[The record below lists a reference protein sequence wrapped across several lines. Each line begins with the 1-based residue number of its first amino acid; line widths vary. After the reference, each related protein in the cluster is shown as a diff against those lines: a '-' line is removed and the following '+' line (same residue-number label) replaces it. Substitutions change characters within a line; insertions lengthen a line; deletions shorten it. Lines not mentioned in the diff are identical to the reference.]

1 MRYLK
6 LMILSKIDL
15 YCDDC
20 GDKITAQEMRED
32 KIRMHKTRD
41 GQILCECCYE
51 DFLEKFYPSEE

>member
-6 LMILSKIDL
+6 AMIISKIDL

-20 GDKITAQEMRED
+20 GDKVTAQEMRED
-32 KIRMHKTRD
+32 TMRMHKTRE

-51 DFLEKFYPSEE
+51 DFLEKFHPSEE

>member
-1 MRYLK
+1 
-6 LMILSKIDL
+6 MILSKIDL

-20 GDKITAQEMRED
+20 GDKVTAQEMRED